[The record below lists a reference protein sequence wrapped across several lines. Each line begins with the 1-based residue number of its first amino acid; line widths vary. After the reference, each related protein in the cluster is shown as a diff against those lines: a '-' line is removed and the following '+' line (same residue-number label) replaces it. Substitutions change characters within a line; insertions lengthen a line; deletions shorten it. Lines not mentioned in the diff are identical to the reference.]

1 MKMKKNLIALV
12 ALAFIALLI
21 SASSFGI
28 IKGVVLDE
36 KGNPVIGATVRVEGT
51 SRGTYIKNK
60 DGSFIIQ
67 NVPVGTYKLIITA
80 VGYEKY
86 STTIRI
92 TAEETSEITVK
103 LISGKVETKSVDVL
117 GKKLIVNNTEIGTK
131 RKISDE
137 GITQVARE
145 GVISVNGIDV
155 GNQFT
160 GGYGCKSSY
169 APAPYQQ
176 GYFNTEAYDRIYDN
190 EFKEAISDPLSTFS
204 IDVDKAS
211 YSNVRRI
218 INSGSLPPEDAVR
231 TEELINY
238 FTYDYPEPQNDVP
251 FAIYSEIADCPW
263 NTSHKLIHIGLQGKK
278 VPLENIPPGNLVFL
292 IDVSGSMN
300 VYNKLPL
307 VKSALRLL
315 IEQLRPQDKV
325 AIVVYAGAA
334 GLVLNSTP
342 GSKKNEII
350 DAIEKLEAGGST
362 AGAEGIKL
370 AYEVAKKNLIK
381 GGNNRVIL
389 ATEGDFN
396 VGVSS
401 DGELTRMIEDRRDDG
416 IYLTV
421 LGFGMGNYKDSKM
434 EQLADKGNGN
444 YAYIDNLLEAKKV
457 LVNEMGATL
466 FTIAKDVKIQ
476 VEFNPALGK
485 EYRLIGYENRLLN
498 KEDFNN
504 DKKDAGELGS
514 GHTVTALYEIVPAS
528 SDKENGSNK
537 VDPLKYQSSNVNNTS
552 YNTDE
557 IATVKFR
564 YKDPD
569 GTQSKLIVNTLK
581 NADNKLSQSS
591 ENFRFSSAVVEYS
604 MLLRKSKFAGTST
617 YDGVIKL
624 AKGARGQDREGY
636 RAEFIRLVEA
646 TKVLSV
652 ASK

>member
-1 MKMKKNLIALV
+1 MKKILLAILAV
-12 ALAFIALLI
+12 ALITLLI
-21 SASSFGI
+21 SAAQFGI
-28 IKGVVLDE
+28 IKGVILDE
-36 KGNPVIGATVRVEGT
+36 KGKPVIGATVRVVGT
-51 SRGTYIKNK
+51 PRGTYVKNK
-60 DGSFIIQ
+60 DGSFTIV
-67 NVPVGTYKLIITA
+67 NVPIGNYKLVVNA
-80 VGYEKY
+80 VGYAKY
-86 STTIRI
+86 
-92 TAEETSEITVK
+92 EM
-103 LISGKVETKSVDVL
+103 
-117 GKKLIVNNTEIGTK
+117 N
-131 RKISDE
+131 
-137 GITQVARE
+137 
-145 GVISVNGIDV
+145 ISVAEGKTEEVKIVMVASSIQKDEIEIRSSKVMIHNTCIGSKSS
-155 GNQFT
+155 Q
-160 GGYGCKSSY
+160 GYGGVSGY
-169 APAPYQQ
+169 APATYQQ

-190 EFKEAISDPLSTFS
+190 EFKETISEPLSTFS

-211 YSNVRRI
+211 YSNVRRF

-231 TEELINY
+231 TEELVNY
-238 FTYDYPEPQNDVP
+238 FSYDYPQPTGDVP
-251 FAIYSEIADCPW
+251 FAIHTEMAECPW
-263 NTSHKLIHIGLQGKK
+263 NKSNKLIHIGLQGKK

-292 IDVSGSMN
+292 IDVSGSMQD
-300 VYNKLPL
+300 YNKLPL

-350 DAIEKLEAGGST
+350 EAIEKLEAGGST

-381 GGNNRVIL
+381 SGNNRVIL
-389 ATEGDFN
+389 ATDGDFN

-434 EQLADKGNGN
+434 EKLADKGNGN
-444 YAYIDNLLEAKKV
+444 YAYIDNILEAKKV
-457 LVNEMGATL
+457 FVNELGGTL

-476 VEFNPALGK
+476 IEFNPALVK

-498 KEDFNN
+498 KEDFND

-514 GHTVTALYEIVPAS
+514 GHTVTALYEIVS
-528 SDKENGSNK
+528 VNGDKGNSSNK
-537 VDPLKYQSSNVNNTS
+537 VDPLKYQSSNVNNNS

-564 YKDPD
+564 YKEPD

-604 MLLRKSKFAGTST
+604 MLLRKSKFVGTST
-617 YDGVIKL
+617 YDEVIKL
-624 AKGARGQDREGY
+624 ATGARGQDREGY

>member
-1 MKMKKNLIALV
+1 MKKILIALV

-389 ATEGDFN
+389 ATDGDFN

-434 EQLADKGNGN
+434 EKLADKGNGN
-444 YAYIDNLLEAKKV
+444 YAYIDNILEAKKV
-457 LVNEMGATL
+457 FVNELGGTL

-476 VEFNPALGK
+476 IEFNPALVK

>member
-1 MKMKKNLIALV
+1 MKKFLLAILAV
-12 ALAFIALLI
+12 ALITLLI
-21 SASSFGI
+21 SAAQFGI

-36 KGNPVIGATVRVEGT
+36 NGKPVIGASVRVLGT
-51 SRGTYIKNK
+51 PRGTYVKST
-60 DGSFIIQ
+60 DGSFTII
-67 NVPVGTYKLIITA
+67 NVPIGNYKLQVTA
-80 VGYEKY
+80 VGYEKNVMN
-86 STTIRI
+86 ILI
-92 TAEETSEITVK
+92 TEGKTEEIKIILKTETLKTGEI
-103 LISGKVETKSVDVL
+103 EVL
-117 GKKLIVNNTEIGTK
+117 GNRVMVQNTCIS
-131 RKISDE
+131 RKAS
-137 GITQVARE
+137 
-145 GVISVNGIDV
+145 
-155 GNQFT
+155 
-160 GGYGCKSSY
+160 GGYGTINGY
-169 APAPYQQ
+169 APAPYQS
-176 GYFNTEAYDRIYDN
+176 GEFNTEQYDRIYDN
-190 EFKEAISDPLSTFS
+190 EFKEALTDPLSTFS

-211 YSNVRRI
+211 YSNVRRFI
-218 INSGSLPPEDAVR
+218 TSGSLPPEDAVR

-238 FTYDYPEPQNDVP
+238 FTYNYPEPKGDEP
-251 FAIYSEIADCPW
+251 FAIYSEIAECPW

-278 VPLENIPPGNLVFL
+278 VPLENIPAGNLVFL
-292 IDVSGSMN
+292 IDVSGSMQD
-300 VYNKLPL
+300 YNKLPL

-342 GSKKNEII
+342 GSKKSEII

-381 GGNNRVIL
+381 SGNNRVIL
-389 ATEGDFN
+389 ATDGDFN
-396 VGVSS
+396 VGMSS

-421 LGFGMGNYKDSKM
+421 LGFGMGSYKDSKM
-434 EQLADKGNGN
+434 EKLADKGNGN
-444 YAYIDNLLEAKKV
+444 YAYIDNMLEAKKMF
-457 LVNEMGATL
+457 VNELGGTL

-476 VEFNPALGK
+476 IEFNPALVK

-498 KEDFNN
+498 KEDFND

-514 GHTVTALYEIVPAS
+514 GHTVTALYEIVPA
-528 SDKENGSNK
+528 NGSQGNSSNK
-537 VDPLKYQSSNVNNTS
+537 VDPLKYQTNNVNNNS
-552 YNTDE
+552 YSTDE

-569 GTQSKLIVNTLK
+569 GTKSKLIVNTLK
-581 NADNKLSQSS
+581 NAENKLSQSS
-591 ENFRFSSAVVEYS
+591 ENLRFASAVTEFA
-604 MLLRKSKFAGTST
+604 MLLRKSKFVGTST
-617 YDGVIKL
+617 FDEVIKL

-636 RAEFIRLVEA
+636 RAEFIGLVEA

>member
-1 MKMKKNLIALV
+1 MKMKKILIALV

-389 ATEGDFN
+389 ATDGDFN

-434 EQLADKGNGN
+434 EKLADKGNGN
-444 YAYIDNLLEAKKV
+444 YAYIDNILEAKKV
-457 LVNEMGATL
+457 FVNELGGTL

-476 VEFNPALGK
+476 IEFNPALVK